1 MENNQI
7 VIYETPGGKA
17 SIEVKLE
24 QDTVWL
30 TQAQMVELF
39 QQTKQN
45 ISLHISNVFKE
56 KELDRNST
64 VKESL
69 TVRTEGKRSVK
80 RAVEEYSLDVIISVG
95 YRGKSQRGTQFRIWA
110 NQVLKDYLTKGYA
123 IDKKHFQEQSRQL
136 DELKQTVK
144 LLGNVAGSK
153 ELSSD
158 EATGLLRIVT
168 DYTYA
173 LDILDQ

>member
-24 QDTVWL
+24 RDIVWL
-30 TQAQMVELF
+30 TQAQLVELF

-80 RAVEEYSLDVIISVG
+80 RSVEEYSLGVIISVG
-95 YRGKSQRGTQFRIWA
+95 YRVKSQRGTQFRIWA
-110 NQVLKDYLTKGYA
+110 NQVLKDYLTKGCA
-123 IDKKHFQEQSRQL
+123 IDKKHFQGQSFQL
-136 DELKQTVK
+136 DELK
-144 LLGNVAGSK
+144 LLGNLVKYKGNIRRYIMIHTNMK
-153 ELSSD
+153 LS
-158 EATGLLRIVT
+158 
-168 DYTYA
+168 
-173 LDILDQ
+173 